1 MNRPRKKDRH
11 LPACVHFR
19 HGAYYYVKGAKW
31 RPLGKDLR
39 SALAQYATFMEAPE
53 GSMPKLIWTV
63 LDHLRPKLKPATVA
77 QYTVA
82 AKKLAVALIE
92 FNPQDVKP
100 RDVAE
105 IKVGMSAHPNMAN
118 RCLSFL
124 RQVFDY
130 ALEHGLVD
138 SNPAIGVKRHAE
150 KKRTRLLS
158 QVEFDAIYAQAGE
171 RLQVVMELLRFTG
184 QRVVDVLQIR
194 ESAILAEGIRFR
206 QQKTDAYLT
215 VKWTP
220 GLTAAVARARGL
232 QGNVRTLTLLTS
244 RWRKAPDYR
253 SVRDQWEVACKAAG
267 VEDAHLHDLRAM
279 SATRARSEGLNATK
293 LLGHSSAKQTERY
306 LRDRE
311 AVLVEGPS
319 FGQVMDTGQKKL

>member
-82 AKKLAVALIE
+82 AKKLAVALVE
-92 FNPQDVKP
+92 FNPAGREAARRG
-100 RDVAE
+100 RDQGRH
-105 IKVGMSAHPNMAN
+105 VGAP
-118 RCLSFL
+118 
-124 RQVFDY
+124 
-130 ALEHGLVD
+130 EHGEPVPVV
-138 SNPAIGVKRHAE
+138 PAPGLRLRARARPGGQQSRHRGEAPRREEAHAAAIPGRVRCHLRAGRRAE
-150 KKRTRLLS
+150 CRS
-158 QVEFDAIYAQAGE
+158 
-171 RLQVVMELLRFTG
+171 VMELLRFTG

-220 GLTAAVARARGL
+220 GLTAAVARARAL
-232 QGNVRTLTLLTS
+232 QGNVRTLTLLTNSLAQGAGLSQRAGSVGGGCARRLAS
-244 RWRKAPDYR
+244 RTRICTTCARCPPHGL
-253 SVRDQWEVACKAAG
+253 AA
-267 VEDAHLHDLRAM
+267 RA
-279 SATRARSEGLNATK
+279 
-293 LLGHSSAKQTERY
+293 
-306 LRDRE
+306 
-311 AVLVEGPS
+311 
-319 FGQVMDTGQKKL
+319 